1 MNTPISFKSV
11 IHYLKIIIKSLLEF
25 LPILSFFLVY
35 ELTNKNFFSATFV
48 MMVMTIVYTFY
59 TFHKEK
65 RLPYLAL
72 FIALETTI
80 FGSLTLILKDPV
92 YVQIRDTTYDLVLG
106 TLILVTGYL
115 RNPIIKKFFG
125 HIFDL
130 DLETWISLS
139 YQWGAFLLTF
149 GITNEIVRRNFEE
162 NIWVFYKFCVFATTV
177 TFGLYLF
184 WKYRKLVKSVDII

>member
-11 IHYLKIIIKSLLEF
+11 IHYLKIIVKSLLEF
-25 LPILSFFLVY
+25 LPILSFFIVY

-106 TLILVTGYL
+106 TLILVTGHL

-130 DLETWISLS
+130 DINTWVSLS
-139 YQWGAFLLTF
+139 YQWAFFLLTF

>member
-1 MNTPISFKSV
+1 MNTPISYRSV
-11 IHYLKIIIKSLLEF
+11 IHYFKIIIKSLLEF
-25 LPILSFFLVY
+25 LPILSFFVVY
-35 ELTNKNFFSATFV
+35 EATNKNFFSATFV

-65 RLPYLAL
+65 RIPYLAL
-72 FIALETTI
+72 FIALEITI

-92 YVQIRDTTYDLVLG
+92 YVQIRDTAYDLILG
-106 TLILVTGYL
+106 TLILLTGYF

-139 YQWGAFLLTF
+139 YQWGIFLLTF
-149 GITNEIVRRNFEE
+149 GISNEIVRRNFAED
-162 NIWVFYKFCVFATTV
+162 IWVSYKFIVFAITLI
-177 TFGLYLF
+177 FGLYLF
-184 WKYRKLVKSVDII
+184 WKYRKLVKSADII